1 MNTSWIDEKNKEFL
15 LNESRLDKINI
26 AQAYLNR
33 SGIDEK

>member
-33 SGIDEK
+33 GGIDEK